1 MSGHSK
7 WASIKHKKAITD
19 AKKGKAFTKIV
30 KEISIAARMGG
41 ADTSGNPRLR
51 KAIEDGKAAN
61 MPIENIKRAV
71 MKGTGQLPGV
81 IYEEITYE
89 GYGPGGI
96 AVLVETTTDS
106 KNRTFS
112 EIRNLFEKTGGNIG
126 TAGCVAWMF
135 EKRGSIQVEKPDINE
150 DELMTFAI
158 DSGAQDFQVSDAA
171 YEVITAPEDFD
182 AIKTKLLEKKYKI
195 NSSELTMIPKNEV
208 KVGEDKAQKVINMM
222 NAFEDHDDVKEVYS
236 NFDIS
241 DAIFAKLDQ

>member
-1 MSGHSK
+1 
-7 WASIKHKKAITD
+7 
-19 AKKGKAFTKIV
+19 
-30 KEISIAARMGG
+30 
-41 ADTSGNPRLR
+41 
-51 KAIEDGKAAN
+51 
-61 MPIENIKRAV
+61 
-71 MKGTGQLPGV
+71 
-81 IYEEITYE
+81 
-89 GYGPGGI
+89 
-96 AVLVETTTDS
+96 
-106 KNRTFS
+106 
-112 EIRNLFEKTGGNIG
+112 
-126 TAGCVAWMF
+126 CVAWMF

-241 DAIFAKLDQ
+241 DEIFAKLDQ